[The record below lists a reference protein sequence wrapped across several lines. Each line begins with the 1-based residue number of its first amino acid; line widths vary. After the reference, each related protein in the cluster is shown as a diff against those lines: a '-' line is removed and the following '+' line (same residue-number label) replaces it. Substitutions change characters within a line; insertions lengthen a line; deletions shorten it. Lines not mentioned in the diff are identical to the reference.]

1 MRYVIAVGGNALTD
15 LKTLKNLSKAV
26 FGLRKRGCEVVITHG
41 NGPQVGELAALES
54 KSLAVLTAQT
64 QAEIGLELE
73 NAMACASIKVA
84 TVLTRVFVDPTDR
97 EFKNPSKPIGPF
109 LSKDAARRLSRK
121 GFAVRKL
128 FHGYRRVVP
137 SPKPRSIMEA
147 GLVQQLL
154 KDGYVVIAAGG
165 GGIAVTPKRGR
176 LSYAD
181 AVIDKDRAS
190 SLLAATIGA
199 DRLFILT
206 NVDGAFKG
214 YGSRKQELIR
224 RATVREMR
232 KLVSSGEFEKGS
244 MLPKVESCI
253 EFVTKTSKPAAI
265 GNLRNAAEVLAL
277 RRATV
282 IAP

>member
-15 LKTLKNLSKAV
+15 PGTLKNLSRAV
-26 FGLRKRGCEVVITHG
+26 VGLRRRGSEIVITHG
-41 NGPQVGELAALES
+41 NGPQVGELASIES

-73 NAMACASIKVA
+73 NAMAGTALKVA
-84 TVLTRVFVDPTDR
+84 TVLTRVFVDPADR
-97 EFKNPSKPIGPF
+97 EFKGPSKPIGPF
-109 LSKDAARRLSRK
+109 LGKDAASRLSRK

-137 SPKPRSIMEA
+137 SPEPRRIMEA
-147 GLVQQLL
+147 GLIRQLL

-165 GGIAVTPKRGR
+165 GGIAVVPRKGR

-190 SLLAATIGA
+190 SLLAAAIGA

-214 YGSRKQELIR
+214 YGGRKPELIR

-232 KLVSSGEFEKGS
+232 RLISSGEFEKGS
-244 MLPKVESCI
+244 MLPKVEACI
-253 EFVTKTSKPAAI
+253 KFITKTGRPAAI
-265 GNLRNAAEVLAL
+265 GNLRNAAEVLVL
-277 RRATV
+277 RKATV
-282 IAP
+282 IVP